1 MESQAEAMNDKN
13 LLQIPANVLAA
24 IGTVWIFGMML
35 LVVADVVGRNFLN
48 LPITGVA
55 EFAARSVAS
64 IVFLQIAAAICAGRM
79 TRSDFLLRILKNKI
93 PRVAQFLEILNVM
106 VGSFLFIALA
116 VIAWPEFSES
126 VSTHE
131 YFGVQGVFTVST
143 WPFRAIIIV
152 GSLFAALAYLL
163 CIPNLIKQKF
173 GPST

>member
-1 MESQAEAMNDKN
+1 MASHVEASNTTN
-13 LLQIPANVLAA
+13 LLQIPANLLAA
-24 IGTVWIFGMML
+24 IGTVWIFCMMFL
-35 LVVADVVGRNFLN
+35 IVADVVGRNFLN

-64 IVFLQIAAAICAGRM
+64 IVFLQIAAAICSGRM
-79 TRSDFLLRILKNKI
+79 TRSDFLLRILENKI
-93 PRVAQFLEILNVM
+93 PRVAKFLEILNVV
-106 VGSFLFIALA
+106 VGSLLFIALA
-116 VIAWPEFSES
+116 LIAWPEFAES
-126 VSTHE
+126 ISTHE

-143 WPFRAIIIV
+143 WPFRGIIIV

>member
-1 MESQAEAMNDKN
+1 MESQAEATNDNN
-13 LLQIPANVLAA
+13 LLQTPANVLAA
-24 IGTVWIFGMML
+24 IGTVWIFGMMF

-64 IVFLQIAAAICAGRM
+64 IVFLQIAAAICSGRM

-93 PRVAQFLEILNVM
+93 PRVAQCLEILNVV
-106 VGSFLFIALA
+106 VGSFLFMALA
-116 VIAWPEFSES
+116 VIAWPEFAES
-126 VSTHE
+126 ISTHE

-173 GPST
+173 GPSR

>member
-1 MESQAEAMNDKN
+1 MASHVEAPTSTN
-13 LLQIPANVLAA
+13 LLQTPANLLAA
-24 IGTVWIFGMML
+24 IGTVWIFCMMFL
-35 LVVADVVGRNFLN
+35 IVADVVGRNFLN

-64 IVFLQIAAAICAGRM
+64 IVFLQIAAAICSGRM
-79 TRSDFLLRILKNKI
+79 TRSDFLLRILENKI
-93 PRVAQFLEILNVM
+93 PHVAKFLEILNVV

-116 VIAWPEFSES
+116 LIAWPEFAES
-126 VSTHE
+126 ISTHE
-131 YFGVQGVFTVST
+131 YFGVQGVFTIST
-143 WPFRAIIIV
+143 WPFRGIIIV